1 MSDKKQ
7 EIKRPEKSQPVQD
20 KPKPY
25 PLRSVLEGVPPT
37 AHGISIISNKK
48 GVLSDNQ
55 RGVRSNNSEII
66 VQDKRKKKD

>member
-25 PLRSVLEGVPPT
+25 PLRSSEYT
-37 AHGISIISNKK
+37 
-48 GVLSDNQ
+48 DNQ
-55 RGVRSNNSEII
+55 KNVTTIERPIEEN
-66 VQDKRKKKD
+66 K

>member
-25 PLRSVLEGVPPT
+25 PLRNSEYT
-37 AHGISIISNKK
+37 
-48 GVLSDNQ
+48 DNQ
-55 RGVRSNNSEII
+55 KNVATIEHLIEKN
-66 VQDKRKKKD
+66 K

>member
-25 PLRSVLEGVPPT
+25 PLRNSDYSDEQKNVTAIERSVED
-37 AHGISIISNKK
+37 NK
-48 GVLSDNQ
+48 
-55 RGVRSNNSEII
+55 
-66 VQDKRKKKD
+66 

>member
-25 PLRSVLEGVPPT
+25 PLRNSDYSDEQKNVTAIERSVEDNKWLNSSTTDLNKYNEGF
-37 AHGISIISNKK
+37 
-48 GVLSDNQ
+48 
-55 RGVRSNNSEII
+55 
-66 VQDKRKKKD
+66 